1 MEWLAS
7 SARFAAEWNGRRIAR
22 WLPLVMAALV
32 AGCAHYPENVR
43 LDRYSAEEGYRYAN
57 LGSEDNAGDLLVVAT
72 FSGGG
77 TRAASL
83 AYGVL
88 EQLANTEI
96 VVRGHR
102 KRLLD
107 EVDIISSVS
116 GGSFTAAYYAI
127 HRDGIFRDFESAFLK
142 RNVQEEISRSFL
154 RPENLLRMAAPEYG
168 RINLVAEYLD
178 ETLFHGVTYGS
189 LLQSGRPPF
198 VLINASD
205 MSLGVRFEFTQDQ
218 FDFLC
223 SDLSQFPVARA
234 VAASSAVPVVF
245 SPLTLRNYS
254 GQCGYAEPE
263 WVAGALQDRA
273 ASVRRYNKA
282 VELRSYLDP
291 SKRPFIHLL
300 DGGLTDNLG
309 LRGMLDRVVSPESS
323 SSLTRALH
331 LRPISKAVL
340 FVVSAETGPDFSQ
353 DLSERVPTLSQV
365 VRAIKDVPINR
376 YSFETT
382 ELLKSNIDAWARHMG
397 EGNRRSGDQEEAKGI
412 DTYVIEISFEALRD
426 DAERQF
432 YTTIPTSL
440 NLPAETVDALRR
452 LAARLM
458 VDSPDYQRLLRD
470 LGAH

>member
-1 MEWLAS
+1 M
-7 SARFAAEWNGRRIAR
+7 I
-22 WLPLVMAALV
+22 
-32 AGCAHYPENVR
+32 AGCAHSPENVR
-43 LDRYSAEEGYRYAN
+43 LDRYNPEEGYRFTN
-57 LGSEDNAGDLLVVAT
+57 LGSKDSPGDLLVVAT

-77 TRAASL
+77 TRAAAL

-88 EQLANTEI
+88 EKLANTEI
-96 VVRGHR
+96 AIGGHR

-127 HRDGIFRDFESAFLK
+127 HQGGIFRDFESAFLK

-154 RPENLLRMAAPEYG
+154 RPRNLMRVAAPEFG

-178 ETLFHGVTYGS
+178 EALFQGVTYGS

-205 MSLGVRFEFTQDQ
+205 MSLGARFEFTQDQ
-218 FDFLC
+218 FDLLC

-245 SPLTLRNYS
+245 SPLTLRNYA

-263 WVAGALQDRA
+263 WVAGALQNRG
-273 ASVRRYNKA
+273 ASVRQYNKA

-291 SKRPFIHLL
+291 SRRPFIHLL
-300 DGGLTDNLG
+300 DGGMTDNLG
-309 LRGMLDRVVSPESS
+309 LRGMLDRILSAESAS
-323 SSLTRALH
+323 SMARAL
-331 LRPISKAVL
+331 RAKSIRKAVL
-340 FVVSAETGPDFSQ
+340 ILVSAETGPDFSQ

-382 ELLKSNIDAWARHMG
+382 ELLKSNIDAWAG
-397 EGNRRSGDQEEAKGI
+397 QLGKTAGRSGGQKGVGSI
-412 DTYVIEISFEALRD
+412 DTYVIEVSFEALRD

-432 YTTIPTSL
+432 FMSIPTSF
-440 NLPAETVDALRR
+440 NLPAETVDALRS
-452 LAARLM
+452 LAARL
-458 VDSPDYQRLLRD
+458 VTESPDYQRLLHD
-470 LGAH
+470 MGAH